1 MRLCRSFLFMTVFIG
16 LTAPAQAQYTS
27 RSADTAPAPSAA
39 PAPAPAAR
47 PAVQPQQVQPA
58 APSPANTFT
67 TTRQTSQ
74 PQQAAPAAATAAA
87 ATPAAPAAPRFR
99 PRPTAPAAAS
109 AEGEND
115 VPSFSAFEQTPAS
128 GTTAAGNTA
137 AGASAAQAQP
147 GQTGGAAAANVPPPE
162 PPKGE
167 IWLYITDFTYSDV
180 NGMFMNCNWKLV
192 LQNRTNTPIETM
204 RLTYTL
210 LGESSPIFY
219 NNIQPNASV
228 VEVRGVY
235 SDKCPAMA
243 NIKPT
248 VEVVSCRLGT
258 ITGKDCSGYIKI
270 K

>member
-1 MRLCRSFLFMTVFIG
+1 MRLCRLFLFMAAFIG

-27 RSADTAPAPSAA
+27 RSSGSAGTAAVPQAPARPAPAQQPQPARQAA
-39 PAPAPAAR
+39 PAPA
-47 PAVQPQQVQPA
+47 
-58 APSPANTFT
+58 SANTFT
-67 TTRQTSQ
+67 TTGQAAQT
-74 PQQAAPAAATAAA
+74 QAAPAAAQA
-87 ATPAAPAAPRFR
+87 AAPAAAPAAQTAPRFR
-99 PRPTAPAAAS
+99 PRPTAPVQTS
-109 AEGEND
+109 AEGED
-115 VPSFSAFEQTPAS
+115 DLPSFSAFEQNTSSAAS
-128 GTTAAGNTA
+128 GTP
-137 AGASAAQAQP
+137 AAQAQP
-147 GQTGGAAAANVPPPE
+147 GQPAEAAANLPPPE

-210 LGESSPIFY
+210 LGETSPIFY
-219 NNIQPNASV
+219 NNVKPNASV

>member
-1 MRLCRSFLFMTVFIG
+1 MRLCRLFLFMAAFIG

-27 RSADTAPAPSAA
+27 RSSGSAGPAAAPQAPAP
-39 PAPAPAAR
+39 R
-47 PAVQPQQVQPA
+47 PAVQQAQPA
-58 APSPANTFT
+58 APAASANTFT
-67 TTRQTSQ
+67 TTGQNSQ
-74 PQQAAPAAATAAA
+74 PQQVAPAAA
-87 ATPAAPAAPRFR
+87 PAQASAPAQAPRFR
-99 PRPTAPAAAS
+99 PRPTAPVTAS
-109 AEGEND
+109 TEGD
-115 VPSFSAFEQTPAS
+115 DDLPSFSAFEQNTSS
-128 GTTAAGNTA
+128 GTDAAGT
-137 AGASAAQAQP
+137 SAAQTQAQP
-147 GQTGGAAAANVPPPE
+147 GQAAAEAAANVPPPE

-210 LGESSPIFY
+210 LGETSPIFY
-219 NNIQPNASV
+219 NNVQPNASV

-248 VEVVSCRLGT
+248 VDVVSCRLGT